1 MKTYLILAWRNCWR
15 NRRRTWITIS
25 AIAFAVLLS
34 ILMQSLNRGS
44 HDLLVENMARYST
57 GYLQIRDVRFED
69 DPSPDNAFEYGDAIE
84 KEVLAMHPDVRMV
97 IPRIQTFMLAADD
110 EGTKGA
116 LVMGV
121 DPEREQVLNGLMDQ
135 LVEGRFFSWKDGG
148 SGNDGGSVNDGS
160 SGIEPSEA
168 VVSAGL
174 AERMELAPGDTLAL
188 IGQGRFGMS
197 ASGLF
202 VVSGI
207 VKLPVVE
214 MDRQTVYLS
223 LPQARYLLSAEEHVT
238 SLLLLP
244 RHKRDTDD
252 IAQTVRTKLAG
263 TELTVATWEELMPDL
278 LEFIKFDMAGSY
290 VLSIILYVVIGF
302 GFFGTVLTLTLER
315 RREFGVLLSVGLK
328 RRLLSLIIFLETL
341 MVSVTGV
348 LIGWLL
354 TTGILLYFVQNPIQL
369 TGDLAES
376 IMDYGWEPILPVS
389 LDPGMF
395 LSQGLIVFFLAVG
408 ISLYPMAKIAR
419 LKIIEAS
426 RS

>member
-69 DPSPDNAFEYGDAIE
+69 DPSPDNAFEYGNAIE

-135 LVEGRFFSWKDGG
+135 LVDGRFFSWKDEG
-148 SGNDGGSVNDGS
+148 

-174 AERMELAPGDTLAL
+174 AERMELALGDTLAL

-290 VLSIILYVVIGF
+290 VLSVILYVVIGF

-354 TTGILLYFVQNPIQL
+354 TTGVLLYFVQNPIQL

>member
-1 MKTYLILAWRNCWR
+1 M
-15 NRRRTWITIS
+15 
-25 AIAFAVLLS
+25 
-34 ILMQSLNRGS
+34 
-44 HDLLVENMARYST
+44 
-57 GYLQIRDVRFED
+57 
-69 DPSPDNAFEYGDAIE
+69 
-84 KEVLAMHPDVRMV
+84 
-97 IPRIQTFMLAADD
+97 
-110 EGTKGA
+110 
-116 LVMGV
+116 
-121 DPEREQVLNGLMDQ
+121 
-135 LVEGRFFSWKDGG
+135 
-148 SGNDGGSVNDGS
+148 
-160 SGIEPSEA
+160 
-168 VVSAGL
+168 VSAGL

-354 TTGILLYFVQNPIQL
+354 TTGVLLYFVQNPIQL